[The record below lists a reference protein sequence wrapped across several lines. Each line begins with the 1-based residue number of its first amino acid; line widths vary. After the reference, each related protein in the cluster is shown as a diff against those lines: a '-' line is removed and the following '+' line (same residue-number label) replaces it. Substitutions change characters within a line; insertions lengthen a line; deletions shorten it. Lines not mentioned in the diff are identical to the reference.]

1 MRSQCGNSQI
11 LIPTASKAPA
21 LSGLFWFRET
31 TPSVYSVIVN
41 VPRCRLFLLPA
52 LPAVVWLGR
61 WSFGLYGWGNLRSR
75 RRLVDPG
82 QNHPHDGSSRVLLG
96 STLQF
101 YPLRRG
107 MATESP
113 LTLPDK
119 HQTQMDVHP
128 PQKMTQDR
136 MNGFMDG

>member
-1 MRSQCGNSQI
+1 MHWTKHGCS
-11 LIPTASKAPA
+11 LHPP
-21 LSGLFWFRET
+21 L
-31 TPSVYSVIVN
+31 
-41 VPRCRLFLLPA
+41 LLPPSPSPSPFPLRRWLRTSA
-52 LPAVVWLGR
+52 MDRIIPHRRLSLLPPPPAAVWLGR